1 MIDVKKIRAL
11 VDEWLATK
19 DYFFVDATVTD
30 DGRIAVEIDHKDGV
44 WIDDCCDL
52 SRFIESHLDREEE
65 DFELEVGS
73 AGIGQPF
80 KVLQQYVNAVGKN
93 VETMPAGNA
102 GKKLAGVLADADE
115 SGFTIRYK
123 EKQKVE
129 GKKRP
134 IQVEVEKKFGYDEV
148 KWTKAVIDFK

>member
-1 MIDVKKIRAL
+1 MIKAL
-11 VDEWLATK
+11 VQEWLDAREEK
-19 DYFFVDATVTD
+19 NYFFVDATVD
-30 DGRIAVEIDHKDGV
+30 KDNKIVVEIDQKDGV

-52 SRFIESHLDREEE
+52 SRFIESQLNRDEE

-80 KVLQQYVNAVGKN
+80 KVQRQYVNNIGN
-93 VETMPAGNA
+93 DVEVMTAE
-102 GKKLAGVLADADE
+102 GKKLVGILTGADE
-115 SGFTIRYK
+115 NGFALKFK

-134 IQVEVEKKFGYDEV
+134 VVVDVEKPFGYGDV
-148 KWTKAVIDFK
+148 KWVKSVIDFK